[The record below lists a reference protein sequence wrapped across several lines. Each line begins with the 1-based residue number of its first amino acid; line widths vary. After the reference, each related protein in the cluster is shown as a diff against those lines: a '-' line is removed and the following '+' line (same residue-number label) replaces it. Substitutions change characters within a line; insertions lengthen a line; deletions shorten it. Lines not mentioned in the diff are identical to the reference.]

1 MAHTDPHL
9 VSFSYVNATC
19 HNVLCHS
26 DRRRVVNRWL
36 DSQTLVEAVLVNIEL
51 FDSIVS
57 VHIKNAVLVSI
68 TTGNFFGCFPVFPVR
83 LNDFCFELIKDIFL
97 VLWVIEEMQD

>member
-1 MAHTDPHL
+1 MAHSNPHL
-9 VSFSYVNATC
+9 VSFSDVNATC

-26 DRRRVVNRWL
+26 DRRRVVNWWL

-51 FDSIVS
+51 LDCIVS

-68 TTGNFFGCFPVFPVR
+68 TTGNFFGCLPVFPVR
-83 LNDFCFELIKDIFL
+83 LNDFCVELIKDIFL